1 MTRSLLAGVGI
12 GCLVMAGAA
21 CGQVAISA
29 NSGMINYIEGKV
41 LLDGKAIKSSLNS
54 FSQLQNGSEIR
65 TEEGRTEVLLG
76 SGVFLRMGENSA
88 VRMVSNDLMDT
99 RVEFLGGSAI
109 IESADMVKGEAVT
122 FTSKGFTIG
131 LVATGLYRLDSA
143 PPQLSVYSGEA
154 RVTAAGQIQVVKH
167 GHRLRLEGVAVA
179 EKFDTKEGDE
189 LYRWAERRA
198 EYLAVA
204 NVSAARS
211 AQSSSYM
218 YPYQF
223 LGPVGWNP
231 WTFNPFFGTYTFM
244 PFMGFYD
251 SPWGI
256 PFYSPQT
263 VYWAYI
269 PTTHPGRGF
278 GPVLPVHVGGT
289 ARAITSAGSGVR
301 SAALMGGGVSGGGR
315 SSGGF
320 SSSSMSGGGFSS
332 AGGGVGGGGVSG
344 SAAPAGGGAHR

>member
-1 MTRSLLAGVGI
+1 MTRSFLAGVGI

-21 CGQVAISA
+21 SAQVAISA

-65 TEEGRTEVLLG
+65 TEEGRVEVLLG

-122 FTSKGFTIG
+122 FTSKEFTIG
-131 LVATGLYRLDSA
+131 LLAKGLYRLDSA
-143 PPQLSVYSGEA
+143 PLQLSVYSGEA
-154 RVTAAGQIQVVKH
+154 RVTVAGQIQVVRH
-167 GHRLRLEGVAVA
+167 GHRLQLEGVAVA

-198 EYLAVA
+198 EYLSVA
-204 NVSAARS
+204 NVSAARA
-211 AQSSSYM
+211 AQSSPYLD
-218 YPYQF
+218 PYQF
-223 LGPVGWNP
+223 LVGAGWNP

-244 PFMGFYD
+244 PLMGYYD

-263 VYWAYI
+263 VYLAYV
-269 PTTHPGRGF
+269 PNPVRGF
-278 GPVLPVHVGGT
+278 GPIIPVHVGGT
-289 ARAITSAGSGVR
+289 ARAITSAGSGFR
-301 SAALMGGGVSGGGR
+301 SAARSNGGESGR

-320 SSSSMSGGGFSS
+320 SSSSVSTSSGGFSS
-332 AGGGVGGGGVSG
+332 AGSGVSG
-344 SAAPAGGGAHR
+344 NAAPAGGGAHR